1 MEIAPLIKKIQIYG
15 AETTPLYGA
24 ETTPP
29 VQAKKTTAINP
40 PSPLLT
46 LTLQQKGD
54 RK

>member
-29 VQAKKTTAINP
+29 VQAKKPQRLIR
-40 PSPLLT
+40 PSPCY
-46 LTLQQKGD
+46 
-54 RK
+54 R